1 MTCSDCSL
9 SAKGHPGIDCPM
21 LKIGIAKTFAGG
33 CNLIQVRGEAKRAEE
48 RRIEALPDVKM
59 YPASDV
65 KIEKD
70 LQKLCE
76 QELCRNEIEFLHLSP
91 MAREKQGWPDL
102 TFVINGQPYAVELKG
117 PTGKLSDAQRAV
129 LGRMK
134 ANGWDVAVCRTFDC
148 FKRIISGGRIGDEG
162 ALR

>member
-1 MTCSDCSL
+1 MTKDEFLKLCETSPNGKRLKDEFMQQE
-9 SAKGHPGIDCPM
+9 SA
-21 LKIGIAKTFAGG
+21 
-33 CNLIQVRGEAKRAEE
+33 
-48 RRIEALPDVKM
+48 RINAIPDVPM
-59 YPASDV
+59 YPAPDI
-65 KIEKD
+65 KLEKE

-76 QELCRNEIEFLHLSP
+76 QELCRREIEFLHLSP

-117 PTGKLSDAQRAV
+117 PTGKLSTDQRAV

-148 FKRIISGGRIGDEG
+148 FKRIISGNKIGDEG
-162 ALR
+162 KL